1 MAAASEKVCVNCLSY
16 GWGQPSVPSD
26 MKHCGQ
32 CKIFDYCGVDCQRE
46 HWLKVHKKHC
56 KYLAEKKVL
65 AMSVHDEATCLVC
78 KMGTEAATNLK
89 DRVLPCTMSA
99 ATLAH
104 MRIVVDT
111 ASPGLSLAEMTGKF
125 HTKEEAT
132 LTQMMRLVTKM
143 SLLEHPALS
152 PRELYGKLY
161 GVLSEARSI
170 CWLMQRSFNDDT
182 NAKSG
187 FVANKIALAPVLM
200 LMSDIGLEL
209 FASGVSD
216 EVKAIWN
223 ILAILTY
230 FLYAEK
236 NSLGRNIVE
245 STDMLPG
252 MSEDLARVRLTSS
265 RLEAM
270 WESVL
275 KMFEGGLVP
284 RYSEVLDVVCGGMI
298 HKCLMCDNIVTI
310 ARVLLLVKNKDPGT
324 VPVLLLSHGAVL
336 VVLCAKPRCRGRLGR
351 IGHEADLLVKLYVDV
366 EVTHEKEC
374 CDYCGQAYRGRVG
387 HRCSRCLTKLYCG
400 EECRDQDQ
408 DWGVHKLSCKEGEED

>member
-143 SLLEHPALS
+143 SLLEH
-152 PRELYGKLY
+152 
-161 GVLSEARSI
+161 
-170 CWLMQRSFNDDT
+170 
-182 NAKSG
+182 
-187 FVANKIALAPVLM
+187 
-200 LMSDIGLEL
+200 
-209 FASGVSD
+209 
-216 EVKAIWN
+216 
-223 ILAILTY
+223 
-230 FLYAEK
+230 
-236 NSLGRNIVE
+236 
-245 STDMLPG
+245 
-252 MSEDLARVRLTSS
+252 
-265 RLEAM
+265 
-270 WESVL
+270 
-275 KMFEGGLVP
+275 
-284 RYSEVLDVVCGGMI
+284 
-298 HKCLMCDNIVTI
+298 
-310 ARVLLLVKNKDPGT
+310 
-324 VPVLLLSHGAVL
+324 
-336 VVLCAKPRCRGRLGR
+336 
-351 IGHEADLLVKLYVDV
+351 
-366 EVTHEKEC
+366 EKEC